1 MAGLLAFSKKSAFPI
16 TQWLVFGLLIMEM
29 TVAGTAQ
36 DSHLIPF
43 YALVKH
49 QYITKSSANLR
60 IFSQNAKF
68 ISFFFVF
75 SFDFVK

>member
-1 MAGLLAFSKKSAFPI
+1 
-16 TQWLVFGLLIMEM
+16 MEM

-49 QYITKSSANLR
+49 QYITKSPAKVVQIERNTKKKKSF
-60 IFSQNAKF
+60 FSF
-68 ISFFFVF
+68 ISEMQPTLTEG
-75 SFDFVK
+75 KGTNK